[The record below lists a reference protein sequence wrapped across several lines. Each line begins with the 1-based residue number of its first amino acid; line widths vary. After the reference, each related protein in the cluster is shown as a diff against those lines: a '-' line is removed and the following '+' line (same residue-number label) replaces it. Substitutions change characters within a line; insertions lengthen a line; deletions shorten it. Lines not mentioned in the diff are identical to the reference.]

1 MANFILCHGG
11 WAGGWQWQE
20 VASMLRVDGHEVFTP
35 TFTGLGERV
44 HLANPEIDLY
54 THIQDILMVL
64 KYEDL
69 RDVILV
75 GYSIS
80 GPVITGVAE
89 KAVDRLGQLV
99 YLDAYLLDDGQS
111 VADQVGPEIMA
122 GLEQAAKMYGDGWRL
137 PHDPPDADQP
147 DVDRHTDQPLKPVLT
162 PLKVKN
168 PEAALLPRT
177 FIYCTQGA
185 QDIGP
190 LHLPIDQAAENA
202 KVNENWRYRELNTG
216 HMPMWT
222 EPQELVN
229 LLLEVI

>member
-1 MANFILCHGG
+1 MTSFVLCHGG

-20 VASMLRVDGHEVFTP
+20 VASLLRAAGHKVFTP

-44 HLANPEIDLY
+44 HLAHPDIDLFTY
-54 THIQDILMVL
+54 IQDILMVL

-69 RDVILV
+69 HGVVLL

-89 KAVDRLGQLV
+89 EAVERIGHLV
-99 YLDAYLLDDGQS
+99 YLDAYVLDDGQS

-122 GLEQAAKMYGDGWRL
+122 GIAQAAQMYGDGWRI
-137 PHDPPDADQP
+137 PHDPPDAD
-147 DVDRHTDQPLKPVLT
+147 RRTDQALKPVLT
-162 PLKVKN
+162 PLAIKN
-168 PEAALLPRT
+168 PAAAELPRT

-190 LHLPIDQAAENA
+190 LHISIAQAAEKA
-202 KVNENWRYRELNTG
+202 KIDDHWRYRELNTG

-222 EPQELVN
+222 TPQALVD
-229 LLLEVI
+229 LLLELA